1 MYYCVGR
8 NPKPNLMMRILIPF
22 LVIFSACSSSV
33 SHTTDST
40 DSLSTIEQKAQQ
52 VEKTND
58 SPLTSFDKNQ
68 LMGAWTDG
76 STENATLD
84 IGKDSIFY
92 LDQMT
97 SFPYTLKGDSLT
109 IVYPDM
115 SFRGTAKFSKD
126 TLILND
132 PEFGTTK
139 YTRFTN

>member
-1 MYYCVGR
+1 
-8 NPKPNLMMRILIPF
+8 MMRISIAFLI
-22 LVIFSACSSSV
+22 ICSACSSSV
-33 SHTTDST
+33 SQST
-40 DSLSTIEQKAQQ
+40 DSADSSSTIEQKAQQ
-52 VEKTND
+52 VNVAND
-58 SPLTSFDKNQ
+58 NPPNSVDKNQ
-68 LMGAWTDG
+68 LLGAWTDG
-76 STENATLD
+76 STENATFD

-97 SFPYTLKGDSLT
+97 SFPYTVKGDTLT

-115 SFRGTAKFSKD
+115 SFRGTANFSGD